1 MSRYNKD
8 IFENQLHGKTEIR
21 VGSSG
26 SSGFETAGGNA
37 ISASYLFGN
46 GSHLAG
52 IHAEGGI
59 DVSGTPSNDQ
69 LTVWTDSDTVE
80 GTANLTFDTGKTLNV
95 ITTPAI
101 ANLSDNDCVG
111 EIIKFGSGTLTAGD
125 LYFLHTDGAWYA
137 TDSDTPAYGGSQL
150 LAVAVGT
157 SPTSNGML
165 IRGITRVASTNVQG
179 TPAVGKPLYVSEDH
193 TAQFDFTAPSG
204 NGDYVRIL
212 GYCLATTGGDI
223 LLLFNPSHDWVEVSA

>member
-1 MSRYNKD
+1 MQFILPLVSYIVNEICSLLTPNLFTFL
-8 IFENQLHGKTEIR
+8 IFEF
-21 VGSSG
+21 S
-26 SSGFETAGGNA
+26 
-37 ISASYLFGN
+37 
-46 GSHLAG
+46 
-52 IHAEGGI
+52 
-59 DVSGTPSNDQ
+59 
-69 LTVWTDSDTVE
+69 
-80 GTANLTFDTGKTLNV
+80 
-95 ITTPAI
+95 
-101 ANLSDNDCVG
+101 
-111 EIIKFGSGTLTAGD
+111 IIKFGSGTLTAGD

-165 IRGITRVASTNVQG
+165 IRGITRVASGNVQG